1 VRFIWPILRE
11 TIVYF
16 WEELFYLLI
25 YNIIVLL
32 TLVPGAIFISI
43 SVEGEVSPLF
53 YVPVAVIL
61 LSAFPYALFGLFGTV
76 DKIADGK
83 AIKISTFFA
92 EGRQLLKQAFIWWVI
107 NVVVVIILITNIVF
121 YVNLETPWSGY
132 VTFFFVGIM
141 LTWLLTQFYA
151 LTFYPK
157 LHEPGF
163 KTASRNAMAL
173 IAIQPISVVLMG
185 ILALAIIVAGVLI
198 RLIGLLIMF
207 SLAASLINMTT
218 HLILK
223 AQQKAQ
229 SEANAER

>member
-1 VRFIWPILRE
+1 MRFIWPVLRE
-11 TIVYF
+11 SVIYF

-43 SVEGEVSPLF
+43 SIQGQVSPLF

-61 LSAFPYALFGLFGTV
+61 LSAFPYAIFGLFGTI
-76 DKIADGK
+76 DQIADGK
-83 AIKISTFFA
+83 AIKISTFFS
-92 EGRQLLKQAFIWWVI
+92 EGRKLLKQAYIWWLV
-107 NVVVVIILITNIVF
+107 NVVVIIILLTNIIF
-121 YVNLETPWSGY
+121 YVNLETQWSGY
-132 VTFFFVGIM
+132 VTFFFVGIL
-141 LTWLLTQFYA
+141 LTWLLTQVFA

-157 LHEPGF
+157 LTEPGF

-173 IAIQPISVVLMG
+173 IAIQPIAVVLMG
-185 ILALAIIVAGVLI
+185 VLALAIIVAGVMI

-207 SLAASLINMTT
+207 SLAATLINMTT

-229 SEANAER
+229 AEANVER